1 MTSDHGSEDEIRR
14 LADAV
19 LYEGHVLWPY
29 RRSSLKN
36 RQRWTFGGVY
46 PEAYARS
53 SSDRASVACECLI
66 EGDAPLVEIET
77 RFLHVVHR
85 QSASG
90 AARAPVDELAGF
102 LTWDETTE
110 RRFELAG
117 LEVGAHVRIP
127 IEVAAGSQEE
137 PVEGGA
143 LVRSWERLDGSL
155 TASVEPVGTEL
166 HRVRVEV
173 GNESPFA
180 STARDEA
187 IRRTFMSAHVVLR
200 ASRGAFVS
208 AIDPPEPFVGATANL
223 RSEGLW
229 PVLVGADGDRHTML
243 ASPIILSDYAEIAP
257 QSPGDFFDG
266 GEIDQMLV
274 LNILGMTDDEKRE
287 MRAGDPR
294 AREIL
299 ERTEAM
305 TPEEIGRLAGALRE
319 LRPVEGR

>member
-1 MTSDHGSEDEIRR
+1 MDGVRE

-46 PEAYARS
+46 PAPYARS
-53 SSDRASVACECLI
+53 SSDRSAVLVECLI
-66 EGDAPLVEIET
+66 EGDAPVLDVEV

-85 QSASG
+85 QATRG
-90 AARAPVDELAGF
+90 DARETVDELAGY

-110 RRFELAG
+110 RTIELRDVRPGDPRRTAIDVQAG
-117 LEVGAHVRIP
+117 REV
-127 IEVAAGSQEE
+127 E

-143 LVRSWERLDGSL
+143 LVRSWQPLQGHVEVQ
-155 TASVEPVGTEL
+155 VEPLEDGV
-166 HRVRVEV
+166 HRVRVRI
-173 GNESPFA
+173 GNDSVWA
-180 STARDEA
+180 STERDTA
-187 IRRTFMSAHVVLR
+187 IRRTLMSAHAVLR
-200 ASRGAFVS
+200 ARAGELVS
-208 AIDPPEPFVGATANL
+208 TIDPPASLADATAAL
-223 RSEGLW
+223 ESDGLW
-229 PVLVGADGDRHTML
+229 PVLVGEDGDRHTVL
-243 ASPIILSDYAEIAP
+243 AAPIILSDYARVAAE
-257 QSPGDFFDG
+257 SPGNFFDS

-305 TPEEIGRLAGALRE
+305 TPAEMSQLHGVVRE
-319 LRPVEGR
+319 LRSV